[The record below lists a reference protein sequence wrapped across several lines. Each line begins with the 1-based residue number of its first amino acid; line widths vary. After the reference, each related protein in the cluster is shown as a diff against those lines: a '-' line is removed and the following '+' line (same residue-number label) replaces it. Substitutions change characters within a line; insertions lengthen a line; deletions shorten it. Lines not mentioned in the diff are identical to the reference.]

1 MKTRYLSL
9 LLLPALAIC
18 CSPSTVITATW
29 KNTVAQT
36 HPYSR
41 IIVAAL
47 TNNTIAKETVEND
60 IAIAL
65 GASVEVLK
73 SISEFPPDISNSDTD
88 KVTILNNVKNK
99 NIDAILTI
107 SLVNKETDTR
117 YVPGRVP
124 YDPISGY
131 AYYDSFWGYYSHW
144 YPSAFNQ
151 GYYIED
157 KVYFIET
164 NLYDVKSEKLIW
176 SAQSKTYN
184 PSDLK
189 TFSKEYSTLIAKKL
203 KQDGLIKQTVQS

>member
-1 MKTRYLSL
+1 MKTVNWL
-9 LLLPALAIC
+9 LLLIPTLAVC
-18 CSPSTVITATW
+18 CSPSTVITASW
-29 KNTVAQT
+29 KSTTAKSQ
-36 HPYSR
+36 PYSR

-47 TNNTIAKETVEND
+47 KSNTIAKETVEND
-60 IAIAL
+60 IATIL
-65 GASVEVLK
+65 GTSTEILK

-88 KVTILNNVKNK
+88 KVAIMNKVKNK

-117 YVPGRVP
+117 YIPGRAP
-124 YDPISGY
+124 YNPVNGY
-131 AYYDSFWGYYSHW
+131 PYYDNFWGYYSYW
-144 YPSAFNQ
+144 YPNTFNQ

-164 NLYDVKSEKLIW
+164 NLYDVKTEKLIW

-184 PSDLK
+184 PLDLK

-203 KQDGLIKQTVQS
+203 KQDGLIKHPDK